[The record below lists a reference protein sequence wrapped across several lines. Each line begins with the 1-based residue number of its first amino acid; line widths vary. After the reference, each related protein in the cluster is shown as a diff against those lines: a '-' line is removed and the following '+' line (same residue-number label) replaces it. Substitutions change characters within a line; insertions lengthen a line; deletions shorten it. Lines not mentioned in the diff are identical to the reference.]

1 MPPSI
6 PRAFAEAAAILDSIN
21 EIFIAADRD
30 WRVTYVNRKA
40 ADYLALVDLEPSDLI
55 GHVIWRRLPFLLNT
69 GFYAAA
75 QRAMRE
81 HAEVEVEAA
90 IERLDRWFVSRI
102 APTPDG
108 MVIYSRDVTSRRRA
122 EEAVRSN
129 SDLIQALV
137 GSTTDPVFAKDVHGR
152 YVMANKATAAA
163 MGIPFQRI
171 IGRTDAELLPPEV
184 AERLTANDRAVIER
198 GGSIRYEER
207 LTTDKGLRVFE
218 SQKTLYRDLDGRP
231 AGILGIARDVTERRQ
246 AEERAQRERED
257 LQERVAELRTL
268 IEALPVGIAVA
279 LDPGARQITANPAL
293 SAMFGVEP
301 GVNPSLTGIES
312 ALLGYRVLKNGRDIP
327 VMNLPIQRAAR
338 GETVRGEEVDI
349 VHADGSRRVLL
360 CSAAPLFTRDGEP
373 RGAVAT
379 LLDITGRRREERAQQ
394 LLAEATAALNSSL
407 DLDET
412 LATVAQMA
420 VPALADCCLVDLLDE
435 SGRLD
440 RVRLVTAGGTQD
452 DGLLALARRFPPDL
466 DADDH
471 AIARAIRSRRPV
483 LVREVTPE
491 SRRRV
496 ARNAEHL
503 AYLEAIGTISLIAA
517 PLVARGAVLGALTF
531 CFTDSGRR
539 YDEVDVGLASNLAD
553 RAALAVVNARL
564 YEAAQREVVR
574 SARAEAD
581 VSRWAN
587 IFRHA
592 GWGVLIGD
600 ASATLLQAV
609 NPACAR
615 MHGYEPEELVGRPI
629 TDLVAPG
636 SRDLIAENA
645 EIARQRDRVVFEMRN
660 VGRDGAEFP
669 VLVDL
674 TAIRDEGGAVQCF
687 AANVQDLTERER
699 AEQQV
704 RQAQK
709 MEALG
714 RLAGGVAHDFNNI
727 IMAIMGFADY
737 LVDSLEES
745 DERRVDAEEIRKA
758 AERAAA
764 LTGQLLAFGRP
775 QAARPQV
782 TDLNRV
788 VRDMELMLRSVLGER
803 VRLVTRL
810 RPELGG
816 VAANRGQLEQVVM
829 NLALNA
835 RDAMAAG
842 GRLEIWTEEAELERD
857 EAYRTTGLEIPSG
870 SYVLLKVRDSG
881 HGMRPEVRARIF
893 EPFFTTRNS
902 SQNSGLGLSV
912 VYGIVTQSGGYLWVE
927 SAEGEGTTFTICF
940 PRAAGGL
947 DASVA
952 PRVIAAPGGT
962 ETILVVEDEET
973 VRTLAARVLSDAG
986 YGVIRAA
993 DGSEAYGIVH
1003 DGERVDLVLTD
1014 IVMPRMS
1021 GVELAERLAALRPDL
1036 PVVFMSGYT
1045 GTELMPGV
1053 QAAAAYLQKPFAA
1066 ESLLQR
1072 IRAVLD
1078 EVPGGAGAGHRS
1090 HSAGAEVPIM
1100 SAPEFTSERED
1111 G

>member
-1 MPPSI
+1 MPPTI

-21 EIFIAADRD
+21 ELFIATDRD

-40 ADYLALVDLEPSDLI
+40 AEYLSLVDLEPADLL
-55 GHVIWRRLPFLLNT
+55 GHVIWRRLPFLMHT
-69 GFYAAA
+69 RFFVAA
-75 QRAMRE
+75 QRAMAE
-81 HAEVEVEAA
+81 NTEVEVEAS

-108 MVIYSRDVTSRRRA
+108 MVSYTRDVTSRRRA
-122 EEAVRSN
+122 EEAARTNAELV
-129 SDLIQALV
+129 QALI
-137 GSTTDPVFAKDVHGR
+137 GSTTDPVFAKDLEGR
-152 YVMANKATAAA
+152 YVMVNQATAAA
-163 MGIPFQRI
+163 IGVPPDRI
-171 IGRTDAELLPPEV
+171 VGRTDAELLEPDL
-184 AERLTANDRAVIER
+184 AERLAANDRAVIA
-198 GGSIRYEER
+198 GGNSLRSEER
-207 LTTDKGLRVFE
+207 ILTPQGQRLFE
-218 SQKTLYRDLDGRP
+218 AQKTLYHDLDGRP
-231 AGILGIARDVTERRQ
+231 AGIIGIARDITERRE
-246 AEERAQRERED
+246 AEDRAERERED

-279 LDPGARQITANPAL
+279 LDPDARQITANTAL
-293 SAMFGVEP
+293 SEMFGVAP
-301 GVNPSLTGIES
+301 GMNPSLTGIEGS
-312 ALLGYRVLKNGRDIP
+312 LLGYRVLRDGRDIP
-327 VMNLPIQRAAR
+327 ATSLPIQRAAR
-338 GETVRGEEVDI
+338 GESVRGEEVDI

-360 CSAAPLFTRDGEP
+360 CSAAPLFTREGKA

-394 LLAEATAALNSSL
+394 LIAEATAALNSSL
-407 DLDET
+407 DVGET
-412 LATVAQMA
+412 LAAVARMA
-420 VPALADCCLVDLLDE
+420 VPALADCCIVDLLAE
-435 SGRLD
+435 NGELD
-440 RVRLVTAGGTQD
+440 RVRLVTAGCAQD
-452 DGLLALARRFPPDL
+452 EALLAQARRFPPSL
-466 DADDH
+466 GSDDQ
-471 AIARAIRSRRPV
+471 AIARAIRSRQPV
-483 LVREVTPE
+483 LVRQVTPE

-496 ARNAEHL
+496 ARDAEHL
-503 AYLEAIGTISLIAA
+503 GYLEAIGAISLISA
-517 PLVARGAVLGALTF
+517 PLVAHGAVLGALTF
-531 CFTDSGRR
+531 CFTTSGRR
-539 YDEVDVGLASNLAD
+539 YDEHDVGVARNLAD

-600 ASATLLQAV
+600 ATATELQAV

-629 TDLVAPG
+629 SDLVAPG
-636 SRDLIAENA
+636 SRDLIAQNA
-645 EIARQRDRVVFEMRN
+645 EIARQRDRVVFELRN
-660 VGRDGAEFP
+660 IGRDGVEFP

-674 TAIRDEGGAVQCF
+674 TAIRDENGIVQCF
-687 AANVQDLTERER
+687 AANVQDLTERTR

-727 IMAIMGFADY
+727 LMAIMGFADY

-745 DERRVDAEEIRKA
+745 DGRRVDAEEIRKA

-775 QAARPQV
+775 QVARQQV

-810 RPELGG
+810 TPELGG
-816 VAANRGQLEQVVM
+816 VAADRGQLEQVVM

-835 RDAMAAG
+835 RDAMPGG
-842 GRLEIWTEEAELERD
+842 GRLEVWTEEADLDKD
-857 EAYRTTGLEIPSG
+857 EAYRSTGLQVPSG
-870 SYVLLKVRDSG
+870 RYVLLKVHDSG
-881 HGMRPEVRARIF
+881 HGMTPEVRARIF
-893 EPFFTTRNS
+893 EPFYSTRNS

-912 VYGIVTQSGGYLWVE
+912 VYGIVTQSGGFLWVD
-927 SAEGEGTTFTICF
+927 SKVGQGTTFTICF
-940 PRAAGGL
+940 PRAAGTL
-947 DASVA
+947 EASAAPRASV
-952 PRVIAAPGGT
+952 APGGT

-973 VRTLAARVLSDAG
+973 VRTLAGRVLSDAG

-1003 DGERVDLVLTD
+1003 DGERVDLVLSD

-1021 GVELAERLAALRPDL
+1021 GVELAERLAAIRPEL

-1066 ESLLQR
+1066 DSLLQR
-1072 IRAVLD
+1072 IREVLD
-1078 EVPGGAGAGHRS
+1078 RRTAGIPRGHRS
-1090 HSAGAEVPIM
+1090 HNAGAEVPIM
-1100 SAPEFTSERED
+1100 SAPDFTPERED

>member
-1 MPPSI
+1 MPPTI

-21 EIFIAADRD
+21 ELFIATDRD

-40 ADYLALVDLEPSDLI
+40 AEYLSLVDLEPADLL
-55 GHVIWRRLPFLLNT
+55 GHVIWRRLPFLMHT
-69 GFYAAA
+69 RFFVAA
-75 QRAMRE
+75 QRAMAE
-81 HAEVEVEAA
+81 NTEVEVEAS

-108 MVIYSRDVTSRRRA
+108 MVSYTRDVTSRRRA
-122 EEAVRSN
+122 EEAARTNAELV
-129 SDLIQALV
+129 QALI
-137 GSTTDPVFAKDVHGR
+137 GSTTDPVFAKDLEGR
-152 YVMANKATAAA
+152 YVMVNQATAAA
-163 MGIPFQRI
+163 IGVPPDRI
-171 IGRTDAELLPPEV
+171 VGRTDAELLEPDL
-184 AERLTANDRAVIER
+184 AERLAANDRAVIA
-198 GGSIRYEER
+198 GGKSLRSEER
-207 LTTDKGLRVFE
+207 ILTPQGQRLFE
-218 SQKTLYRDLDGRP
+218 AQKTLYHDLDGRP
-231 AGILGIARDVTERRQ
+231 AGIIGIARDITERRE
-246 AEERAQRERED
+246 AEDRAERERED

-279 LDPGARQITANPAL
+279 LDPDARQITANTAL
-293 SAMFGVEP
+293 SEMFGVAP
-301 GVNPSLTGIES
+301 GMNPSLTGIEGS
-312 ALLGYRVLKNGRDIP
+312 LLGYRVLRDGRDIP
-327 VMNLPIQRAAR
+327 ATSLPIQRAAR
-338 GETVRGEEVDI
+338 GESVRGEEVDI

-360 CSAAPLFTRDGEP
+360 CSAAPLFTREGKA

-394 LLAEATAALNSSL
+394 LIAEATAALNSSL
-407 DLDET
+407 DVGET
-412 LATVAQMA
+412 LAAVARMA
-420 VPALADCCLVDLLDE
+420 VPALADCCIVDLLAE
-435 SGRLD
+435 NGELD
-440 RVRLVTAGGTQD
+440 RVRLVTAGCAQD
-452 DGLLALARRFPPDL
+452 EALLAQARRFPPSL
-466 DADDH
+466 GSDDQ
-471 AIARAIRSRRPV
+471 AIARAIRSRQPV
-483 LVREVTPE
+483 LVRQVTPE

-496 ARNAEHL
+496 ARDAEHL
-503 AYLEAIGTISLIAA
+503 GYLEAVGAISLISA
-517 PLVARGAVLGALTF
+517 PLVAHGAVLGALTF
-531 CFTDSGRR
+531 CFTTSGRR
-539 YDEVDVGLASNLAD
+539 YDEHDVGVARNLAD

-600 ASATLLQAV
+600 ATATELQAV

-629 TDLVAPG
+629 SDLVAPG
-636 SRDLIAENA
+636 SRDLIAQNA
-645 EIARQRDRVVFEMRN
+645 EIARQRDRVVFELRN
-660 VGRDGAEFP
+660 IGRDGVEFP

-674 TAIRDEGGAVQCF
+674 TAIRDENGIVQCF
-687 AANVQDLTERER
+687 AANVQDLTERTR

-727 IMAIMGFADY
+727 LMAIMGFADY

-745 DERRVDAEEIRKA
+745 DGRRVDAEEIRKA

-775 QAARPQV
+775 QVARQQV

-810 RPELGG
+810 TPELGG
-816 VAANRGQLEQVVM
+816 VAADRGQLEQVVM

-835 RDAMAAG
+835 RDAMPGG
-842 GRLEIWTEEAELERD
+842 GRLEVWTEEADLDKD
-857 EAYRTTGLEIPSG
+857 EAYRSTGLQVPSG
-870 SYVLLKVRDSG
+870 RYVLLKVHDSG
-881 HGMRPEVRARIF
+881 HGMTPEVRARIF
-893 EPFFTTRNS
+893 EPFYSTRNS

-912 VYGIVTQSGGYLWVE
+912 VYGIVTQSGGFLWVD
-927 SAEGEGTTFTICF
+927 SKVGQGTTFTICF
-940 PRAAGGL
+940 PRAAGTL
-947 DASVA
+947 EASAAPRASV
-952 PRVIAAPGGT
+952 APGGT

-973 VRTLAARVLSDAG
+973 VRTLAGRVLSDAG

-1003 DGERVDLVLTD
+1003 DGERVDLVLSD

-1021 GVELAERLAALRPDL
+1021 GVELAERLAAIRPEL

-1066 ESLLQR
+1066 DSLLQR
-1072 IRAVLD
+1072 IREVLD
-1078 EVPGGAGAGHRS
+1078 RRTAGIPRGHRS
-1090 HSAGAEVPIM
+1090 HNAGAEVPIM
-1100 SAPEFTSERED
+1100 SAPDFTPERED

>member
-1 MPPSI
+1 MPPTI

-21 EIFIAADRD
+21 ELFIATDRD

-40 ADYLALVDLEPSDLI
+40 AEYLSLVDLEPADLL
-55 GHVIWRRLPFLLNT
+55 GHVIWRRLPFLMHT
-69 GFYAAA
+69 RFFVAA
-75 QRAMRE
+75 QRAMAE
-81 HAEVEVEAA
+81 NTEVEVEAS

-108 MVIYSRDVTSRRRA
+108 MVSYTRDVTSRRRA
-122 EEAVRSN
+122 EEAARTNAELV
-129 SDLIQALV
+129 QALI
-137 GSTTDPVFAKDVHGR
+137 GSTTDPVFAKDLEGR
-152 YVMANKATAAA
+152 YVMVNQATAAA
-163 MGIPFQRI
+163 IGVPPDRI
-171 IGRTDAELLPPEV
+171 VGRTDAELLEPDL
-184 AERLTANDRAVIER
+184 AERLAANDRAVIA
-198 GGSIRYEER
+198 GGNSLRSEER
-207 LTTDKGLRVFE
+207 ILTPQGQRLFE
-218 SQKTLYRDLDGRP
+218 AQKTLYHDLDGRP
-231 AGILGIARDVTERRQ
+231 AGIIGIARDITERRE
-246 AEERAQRERED
+246 AEDRAERERED

-279 LDPGARQITANPAL
+279 LDPDARQITANTAL
-293 SAMFGVEP
+293 SEMFGVAP
-301 GVNPSLTGIES
+301 GMNPSLTGIEGS
-312 ALLGYRVLKNGRDIP
+312 LLGYRVLRDGRDIP
-327 VMNLPIQRAAR
+327 ATSLPIQRAAR
-338 GETVRGEEVDI
+338 GESVRGEEVDI

-360 CSAAPLFTRDGEP
+360 CSAAPLFTREGKA

-394 LLAEATAALNSSL
+394 LIAEATAALNSSL
-407 DLDET
+407 DVGET
-412 LATVAQMA
+412 LAAVARMA
-420 VPALADCCLVDLLDE
+420 VPALADCCIVDLLAE
-435 SGRLD
+435 NGELD
-440 RVRLVTAGGTQD
+440 RVRLVTAGCAQD
-452 DGLLALARRFPPDL
+452 EALLAQARRFPPSL
-466 DADDH
+466 GSDDQ
-471 AIARAIRSRRPV
+471 AIARAIRSRQPV
-483 LVREVTPE
+483 LVRQVTPE

-496 ARNAEHL
+496 ARDAEHL
-503 AYLEAIGTISLIAA
+503 GYLEAVGAISLISA
-517 PLVARGAVLGALTF
+517 PLVAHGAVLGALTF
-531 CFTDSGRR
+531 CFTTSGRR
-539 YDEVDVGLASNLAD
+539 YDEHDVGVARNLAD

-600 ASATLLQAV
+600 ATATELQAV

-629 TDLVAPG
+629 SDLVAPG
-636 SRDLIAENA
+636 SRDLIAQNA
-645 EIARQRDRVVFEMRN
+645 EIARQRDRVVFELRN
-660 VGRDGAEFP
+660 IGRDGVEFP

-674 TAIRDEGGAVQCF
+674 TAIRDENGIVQCF
-687 AANVQDLTERER
+687 AANVQDLTERTR

-727 IMAIMGFADY
+727 LMAIMGFADY

-745 DERRVDAEEIRKA
+745 DGRRVDAEEIRKA

-775 QAARPQV
+775 QVARQQV

-810 RPELGG
+810 TPELGG
-816 VAANRGQLEQVVM
+816 VAADRGQLEQVVM

-835 RDAMAAG
+835 RDAMPGG
-842 GRLEIWTEEAELERD
+842 GRLEVWTEEADLDKD
-857 EAYRTTGLEIPSG
+857 EAYRSTGLQVPSG
-870 SYVLLKVRDSG
+870 RYVLLKVHDSG
-881 HGMRPEVRARIF
+881 HGMTPEVRARIF
-893 EPFFTTRNS
+893 EPFYSTRNS

-912 VYGIVTQSGGYLWVE
+912 VYGIVTQSGGFLWVD
-927 SAEGEGTTFTICF
+927 SKVGQGTTFTICF
-940 PRAAGGL
+940 PRAAGTL
-947 DASVA
+947 EASAAPRASV
-952 PRVIAAPGGT
+952 APGGT

-973 VRTLAARVLSDAG
+973 VRTLAGRVLSDAG

-1003 DGERVDLVLTD
+1003 DGERVDLVLSD

-1021 GVELAERLAALRPDL
+1021 GVELAERLAAIRPEL

-1066 ESLLQR
+1066 DSLLQR
-1072 IRAVLD
+1072 IREVLD
-1078 EVPGGAGAGHRS
+1078 RRTAGIPRGHRS
-1090 HSAGAEVPIM
+1090 HNAGAEVPIM
-1100 SAPEFTSERED
+1100 SAPDFTPERED

>member
-1 MPPSI
+1 MPPTI
-6 PRAFAEAAAILDSIN
+6 PRAFAEAAAILESIN
-21 EIFIAADRD
+21 ELFIATDRD

-40 ADYLALVDLEPSDLI
+40 AEYLSLVDLEPSDLL
-55 GHVIWRRLPFLLNT
+55 GHNIWRRLPFLMHT
-69 GFYAAA
+69 RFFVAA
-75 QRAMRE
+75 QQAMAE
-81 HAEVEVEAA
+81 NTEVEVEAS
-90 IERLDRWFVSRI
+90 IERLDRWFISRI

-108 MVIYSRDVTSRRRA
+108 MVSYTRDVTSRRRA
-122 EEAVRSN
+122 EEAARTNAELV
-129 SDLIQALV
+129 QALI
-137 GSTTDPVFAKDVHGR
+137 GSTTDPVFAKDLQGR
-152 YVMANKATAAA
+152 YVMANQATAAA
-163 MGIPFQRI
+163 IGVPPDRI
-171 IGRTDAELLPPEV
+171 IGRTDAELLPREL
-184 AERLTANDRAVIER
+184 ADRLVQNDRAVITG
-198 GGSIRYEER
+198 GGSVRYEER
-207 LTTDKGLRVFE
+207 LETPQGSRLFE
-218 SQKTLYRDLDGRP
+218 AQKTLYHDVDGRP
-231 AGILGIARDVTERRQ
+231 AGIIGIARDITERRA
-246 AEERAQRERED
+246 AEDRAERERED

-279 LDPGARQITANPAL
+279 LDPEARQISANPAL
-293 SAMFGVEP
+293 SEMFGVEP
-301 GVNPSLTGIES
+301 GVNPSLTGVEG
-312 ALLGYRVLKNGRDIP
+312 ALLGYRVLRDGRDIP
-327 VMNLPIQRAAR
+327 ATSLPIQRAAR

-360 CSAAPLFTRDGEP
+360 CSAAPLFTREGKP

-407 DLDET
+407 DVGET
-412 LATVAQMA
+412 LAAVAQMA
-420 VPALADCCLVDLLDE
+420 VPALADCCVVDLLAE
-435 SGRLD
+435 NGELE
-440 RVRLVTAGGTQD
+440 RVRLVTAGCAEEEA
-452 DGLLALARRFPPDL
+452 LLAQARRFPPSL
-466 DADDH
+466 GSDDH
-471 AIARAIRSRRPV
+471 SIARAIRSRQPV

-491 SRRRV
+491 SRRGV
-496 ARNAEHL
+496 ARDADHL
-503 AYLEAIGTISLIAA
+503 AYLEAVGAISLISA
-517 PLVARGAVLGALTF
+517 PLVAHGAVLGALTF
-531 CFTDSGRR
+531 CFTTSGRR
-539 YDEVDVGLASNLAD
+539 YDEHDVALARNLAD

-564 YEAAQREVVR
+564 YEAAQREVER

-592 GWGVLIGD
+592 GWGVQIGD
-600 ASATLLQAV
+600 ATATELQAV

-615 MHGYEPEELVGRPI
+615 MHGYEPEELVGRPL

-636 SRDLIAENA
+636 SRHLIAQNA
-645 EIARQRDRVVFEMRN
+645 EIARQRDRVVFELRH
-660 VGRDGAEFP
+660 VGRDGVEFP

-674 TAIRDEGGAVQCF
+674 TAIRDDGGVVQCF
-687 AANVQDLTERER
+687 AANVQDLTERTR

-709 MEALG
+709 LEALG

-727 IMAIMGFADY
+727 LMAIMGFADY
-737 LVDSLEES
+737 LVDSLDES
-745 DERRVDAEEIRKA
+745 DGRRVDAEEIRKA

-775 QAARPQV
+775 QLAPQQV

-816 VAANRGQLEQVVM
+816 VTADRGQLEQVVM

-835 RDAMAAG
+835 RDAMPAG
-842 GRLEIWTEEAELERD
+842 GRLEIWTEEADLERD
-857 EAYRTTGLEIPSG
+857 DAYRATGLEIPTG
-870 SYVLLKVRDSG
+870 RYVLLKVRDSG
-881 HGMRPEVRARIF
+881 HGMPPEVRARIF
-893 EPFFTTRNS
+893 EPFYTTRNS

-912 VYGIVTQSGGYLWVE
+912 VYGIVTQSGGFLWLDSSV
-927 SAEGEGTTFTICF
+927 GQGTTFTICF
-940 PRAAGGL
+940 PRAAGTT
-947 DASVA
+947 DPSVA
-952 PRVIAAPGGT
+952 RRASAAPGGT

-1003 DGERVDLVLTD
+1003 DGERVDLVLSD

-1021 GVELAERLAALRPDL
+1021 GVELAERLAAVRPDL

-1072 IRAVLD
+1072 IRDVLD
-1078 EVPGGAGAGHRS
+1078 RGAPGRPRGHRS
-1090 HSAGAEVPIM
+1090 HNVGAEVPIM
-1100 SAPEFTSERED
+1100 SAPEFTPERED

>member
-1 MPPSI
+1 MPPTI

-21 EIFIAADRD
+21 ELFIATDRD

-40 ADYLALVDLEPSDLI
+40 AEYLSLVDLEPADLL
-55 GHVIWRRLPFLLNT
+55 GHVIWRRLPFLMHT
-69 GFYAAA
+69 RFFVAA
-75 QRAMRE
+75 QRAMAE
-81 HAEVEVEAA
+81 NTEVEVEAS

-108 MVIYSRDVTSRRRA
+108 MVSYTRDVTSRRRA
-122 EEAVRSN
+122 EEAARTNAELV
-129 SDLIQALV
+129 QALI
-137 GSTTDPVFAKDVHGR
+137 GSTTDPVFAKDLEGR
-152 YVMANKATAAA
+152 YVMVNQATAAA
-163 MGIPFQRI
+163 IGVPPDRI
-171 IGRTDAELLPPEV
+171 VGRTDAELLEPDL
-184 AERLTANDRAVIER
+184 AERLAANDRAVIA
-198 GGSIRYEER
+198 GGNSLRSEER
-207 LTTDKGLRVFE
+207 ILTPQGQRLFE
-218 SQKTLYRDLDGRP
+218 AQKTLYHDLDGRP
-231 AGILGIARDVTERRQ
+231 AGIIGIARDITERRE
-246 AEERAQRERED
+246 AEHRAERERED

-279 LDPGARQITANPAL
+279 LDPDARQITANTAL
-293 SAMFGVEP
+293 SEMFGVAP
-301 GVNPSLTGIES
+301 GMNPSLTGIEGS
-312 ALLGYRVLKNGRDIP
+312 LLGYRVLRDGRDIP
-327 VMNLPIQRAAR
+327 ATSLPIQRAAR
-338 GETVRGEEVDI
+338 GESVRGEEVDI

-360 CSAAPLFTRDGEP
+360 CSAAPLFTREGKA

-394 LLAEATAALNSSL
+394 LIAEATAALNSSL
-407 DLDET
+407 DVGET
-412 LATVAQMA
+412 LAAVARMA
-420 VPALADCCLVDLLDE
+420 VPALADCCIVDLLAE
-435 SGRLD
+435 NGELD
-440 RVRLVTAGGTQD
+440 RVRLVTAGCAQD
-452 DGLLALARRFPPDL
+452 EALLAQARRFPPSL
-466 DADDH
+466 GSDDQ
-471 AIARAIRSRRPV
+471 AIARAIRSRQPV
-483 LVREVTPE
+483 LVRQVTPE

-496 ARNAEHL
+496 ARDAEHL
-503 AYLEAIGTISLIAA
+503 GYLEAIGAISLISA
-517 PLVARGAVLGALTF
+517 PLVAHGAVLGALTF
-531 CFTDSGRR
+531 CFTTSGRR
-539 YDEVDVGLASNLAD
+539 YDEHDVGVARNLAD

-600 ASATLLQAV
+600 ATATELQAV

-629 TDLVAPG
+629 SDLVAPG
-636 SRDLIAENA
+636 SRDLIAQNA
-645 EIARQRDRVVFEMRN
+645 EIARQRDRVVFELRN
-660 VGRDGAEFP
+660 IGRDGVEFP

-674 TAIRDEGGAVQCF
+674 TAIRDENGIVQCF
-687 AANVQDLTERER
+687 AANVQDLTERTR

-727 IMAIMGFADY
+727 LMAIMGFADY

-745 DERRVDAEEIRKA
+745 DGRRVDAEEIRKA

-775 QAARPQV
+775 QVARQQV

-810 RPELGG
+810 TPELGG
-816 VAANRGQLEQVVM
+816 VAADRGQLEQVVM

-835 RDAMAAG
+835 RDAMPGG
-842 GRLEIWTEEAELERD
+842 GRLEVWTEEADLDKD
-857 EAYRTTGLEIPSG
+857 EAYRSTGLQVPSG
-870 SYVLLKVRDSG
+870 RYVLLKVHDSG
-881 HGMRPEVRARIF
+881 HGMTPEVRARIF
-893 EPFFTTRNS
+893 EPFYSTRNS

-912 VYGIVTQSGGYLWVE
+912 VYGIVTQSGGFLWVD
-927 SAEGEGTTFTICF
+927 SKVGQGTTFTICF
-940 PRAAGGL
+940 PRAAGTL
-947 DASVA
+947 EASAAPRASV
-952 PRVIAAPGGT
+952 APGGT

-973 VRTLAARVLSDAG
+973 VRTLAGRVLSDAG

-1003 DGERVDLVLTD
+1003 DGERVDLVLSD

-1021 GVELAERLAALRPDL
+1021 GVELAERLAAIRPEL

-1066 ESLLQR
+1066 DSLLQR
-1072 IRAVLD
+1072 IREVLD
-1078 EVPGGAGAGHRS
+1078 RRTAGIPRGHRS
-1090 HSAGAEVPIM
+1090 HNAGAEVPIM
-1100 SAPEFTSERED
+1100 SAPDFTPERED

>member
-1 MPPSI
+1 MPPTI

-21 EIFIAADRD
+21 ELFIATDRD

-40 ADYLALVDLEPSDLI
+40 AEYLSLVDLEPADLL
-55 GHVIWRRLPFLLNT
+55 GHVIWRRLPFLMHT
-69 GFYAAA
+69 RFFVAA
-75 QRAMRE
+75 QRAMAE
-81 HAEVEVEAA
+81 NTEVEVEAS

-108 MVIYSRDVTSRRRA
+108 MVSYTRDVTSRRRA
-122 EEAVRSN
+122 EEAARTNAELV
-129 SDLIQALV
+129 QALI
-137 GSTTDPVFAKDVHGR
+137 GSTTDPVFAKDLEGR
-152 YVMANKATAAA
+152 YVMVNQATAAA
-163 MGIPFQRI
+163 IGVPPDRI
-171 IGRTDAELLPPEV
+171 VGRTDAELLAPDL
-184 AERLTANDRAVIER
+184 AERLAANDRAVIA
-198 GGSIRYEER
+198 GGNSLRSEER
-207 LTTDKGLRVFE
+207 ILTPQGQRLFE
-218 SQKTLYRDLDGRP
+218 AQKTLYHDLDGRP
-231 AGILGIARDVTERRQ
+231 AGIIGIARDITERRE
-246 AEERAQRERED
+246 AEDRAERERED

-279 LDPGARQITANPAL
+279 LDPDARQITANTAL
-293 SAMFGVEP
+293 SEMFGVAP
-301 GVNPSLTGIES
+301 GMNPSLTGIEGS
-312 ALLGYRVLKNGRDIP
+312 LLGYRVLRDGRDIP
-327 VMNLPIQRAAR
+327 ATSLPIQRAAR
-338 GETVRGEEVDI
+338 GESVRGEEVDI

-360 CSAAPLFTRDGEP
+360 CSAAPLFTREGKA

-394 LLAEATAALNSSL
+394 LIAEATAALNSSL
-407 DLDET
+407 DVGET
-412 LATVAQMA
+412 LAAVARMA
-420 VPALADCCLVDLLDE
+420 VPALADCCIVDLLAE
-435 SGRLD
+435 NGELD
-440 RVRLVTAGGTQD
+440 RVRLVTAGCAQD
-452 DGLLALARRFPPDL
+452 EALLAQARRFPPSL
-466 DADDH
+466 GSDDQ
-471 AIARAIRSRRPV
+471 AIARAIRSRQPV
-483 LVREVTPE
+483 LVRQVTPE

-496 ARNAEHL
+496 ARDAEHL
-503 AYLEAIGTISLIAA
+503 GYLEAVGAISLISA
-517 PLVARGAVLGALTF
+517 PLVAHGAVLGALTF
-531 CFTDSGRR
+531 CFTTSGRR
-539 YDEVDVGLASNLAD
+539 YDEHDVGVARNLAD

-564 YEAAQREVVR
+564 YEAAQREVMR

-600 ASATLLQAV
+600 ATATELQAV

-629 TDLVAPG
+629 SDLVAPG
-636 SRDLIAENA
+636 SRDLIAQNA
-645 EIARQRDRVVFEMRN
+645 EIARQRDRVVFELRN
-660 VGRDGAEFP
+660 IGRDGVEFP

-674 TAIRDEGGAVQCF
+674 TAIRDENGIVQCF
-687 AANVQDLTERER
+687 AANVQDLTERTR

-727 IMAIMGFADY
+727 LMAIMGFADY

-745 DERRVDAEEIRKA
+745 DGRRVDAEEIRKA

-775 QAARPQV
+775 QVARQQV

-810 RPELGG
+810 TPELGG
-816 VAANRGQLEQVVM
+816 VAADRGQLEQVVM

-835 RDAMAAG
+835 RDAMPGG
-842 GRLEIWTEEAELERD
+842 GRLEVWTEEADLDKD
-857 EAYRTTGLEIPSG
+857 EAYRSTGLQVPSG
-870 SYVLLKVRDSG
+870 RYVLLKVHDSG
-881 HGMRPEVRARIF
+881 HGMTPEVRARIF
-893 EPFFTTRNS
+893 EPFYSTRNS

-912 VYGIVTQSGGYLWVE
+912 VYGIVTQSGGFLWVD
-927 SAEGEGTTFTICF
+927 SKVGQGTTFTICF
-940 PRAAGGL
+940 PRAAGTL
-947 DASVA
+947 EASAAPRASV
-952 PRVIAAPGGT
+952 APGGT

-973 VRTLAARVLSDAG
+973 VRTLAGRVLSDAG

-1003 DGERVDLVLTD
+1003 DGERVDLVLSD

-1021 GVELAERLAALRPDL
+1021 GVELAERLAAIRPEL

-1066 ESLLQR
+1066 DSLLQR
-1072 IRAVLD
+1072 IREVLD
-1078 EVPGGAGAGHRS
+1078 RRTAGIPRGHRS
-1090 HSAGAEVPIM
+1090 HNAGAEVPIM
-1100 SAPEFTSERED
+1100 SAPDFTPERED

>member
-1 MPPSI
+1 MPPTI

-21 EIFIAADRD
+21 ELFIATDRD

-40 ADYLALVDLEPSDLI
+40 AEYLSLVDLEPADLL
-55 GHVIWRRLPFLLNT
+55 GHVIWRRLPFLMHT
-69 GFYAAA
+69 RFFVAA
-75 QRAMRE
+75 QRAMAE
-81 HAEVEVEAA
+81 NTEVEVEAS

-108 MVIYSRDVTSRRRA
+108 MVSYTRDVTSRRRA
-122 EEAVRSN
+122 EEAARTNAELV
-129 SDLIQALV
+129 QALI
-137 GSTTDPVFAKDVHGR
+137 GSTTDPVFAKDLEGR
-152 YVMANKATAAA
+152 YVMVNQATAAA
-163 MGIPFQRI
+163 IGVPPDRI
-171 IGRTDAELLPPEV
+171 VGRTDAELLEPDL
-184 AERLTANDRAVIER
+184 AERLAANDRAVIA
-198 GGSIRYEER
+198 GGNSLRSEER
-207 LTTDKGLRVFE
+207 ILTPQGQRLFE
-218 SQKTLYRDLDGRP
+218 AQKTLYHDLDGRP
-231 AGILGIARDVTERRQ
+231 AGIIGIARDITERRE
-246 AEERAQRERED
+246 AEDRAERERED

-279 LDPGARQITANPAL
+279 LDPDARQITANPAL
-293 SAMFGVEP
+293 SEMFGVAP
-301 GVNPSLTGIES
+301 GMNPSLTGIEGS
-312 ALLGYRVLKNGRDIP
+312 LLGYRVLRDGRDIP
-327 VMNLPIQRAAR
+327 ATSLPIQRAAR
-338 GETVRGEEVDI
+338 GESVRGEEVDI

-360 CSAAPLFTRDGEP
+360 CSAAPLFTREGKA

-394 LLAEATAALNSSL
+394 LIAEATAALNSSL
-407 DLDET
+407 DVGET
-412 LATVAQMA
+412 LAAVARMA
-420 VPALADCCLVDLLDE
+420 VPALADCCIVDLLAE
-435 SGRLD
+435 NGELD
-440 RVRLVTAGGTQD
+440 RVRLVTAGCAQD
-452 DGLLALARRFPPDL
+452 EALLAQARRFPPSL
-466 DADDH
+466 GSDDQ
-471 AIARAIRSRRPV
+471 AIARAIRSRQPV
-483 LVREVTPE
+483 LVRQVTPE

-496 ARNAEHL
+496 ARDAEHL
-503 AYLEAIGTISLIAA
+503 GYLEAIGAISLISA
-517 PLVARGAVLGALTF
+517 PLVAHGAVLGALTF
-531 CFTDSGRR
+531 CFTTSGRR
-539 YDEVDVGLASNLAD
+539 YDEHDVGVARNLAD

-600 ASATLLQAV
+600 ATATELQAV

-629 TDLVAPG
+629 SDLVAPG
-636 SRDLIAENA
+636 SRDLIAQNA
-645 EIARQRDRVVFEMRN
+645 EIARQRDRVVFELRN
-660 VGRDGAEFP
+660 IGRDGVEFP

-674 TAIRDEGGAVQCF
+674 TAIRDENGIVQCF
-687 AANVQDLTERER
+687 AANVQDLTERTR

-727 IMAIMGFADY
+727 LMAIMGFADY

-745 DERRVDAEEIRKA
+745 DGRRVDAEEIRKA

-775 QAARPQV
+775 QVARQQV

-810 RPELGG
+810 TPELGG
-816 VAANRGQLEQVVM
+816 VAADRGQLEQVVM

-835 RDAMAAG
+835 RDAMPGG
-842 GRLEIWTEEAELERD
+842 GRLEVWTEEADLDKD
-857 EAYRTTGLEIPSG
+857 EAYRSTGLQVPSG
-870 SYVLLKVRDSG
+870 RYVLLKVHDSG
-881 HGMRPEVRARIF
+881 HGMTPEVRARIF
-893 EPFFTTRNS
+893 EPFYSTRNS

-912 VYGIVTQSGGYLWVE
+912 VYGIVTQSGGFLWVD
-927 SAEGEGTTFTICF
+927 SKVGQGTTFTICF
-940 PRAAGGL
+940 PRAAGTL
-947 DASVA
+947 EASAAPRASV
-952 PRVIAAPGGT
+952 APGGT

-973 VRTLAARVLSDAG
+973 VRTLAGRVLSDAG

-1003 DGERVDLVLTD
+1003 DGERVDLVLSD

-1021 GVELAERLAALRPDL
+1021 GVELAERLAAIRPEL

-1066 ESLLQR
+1066 DSLLQR
-1072 IRAVLD
+1072 IREVLD
-1078 EVPGGAGAGHRS
+1078 RRTAGIPRGHRS
-1090 HSAGAEVPIM
+1090 HNAGAEVPIM
-1100 SAPEFTSERED
+1100 SAPDFTPERED

>member
-1 MPPSI
+1 MPPTI

-21 EIFIAADRD
+21 ELFIATDRD

-40 ADYLALVDLEPSDLI
+40 AEYLSLVDLEPSDLL
-55 GHVIWRRLPFLLNT
+55 GHVIWRRLPFLMHT
-69 GFYAAA
+69 RFYVAA
-75 QRAMRE
+75 QRAMAE
-81 HAEVEVEAA
+81 NFEVEVEAS

-102 APTPDG
+102 APTPEG
-108 MVIYSRDVTSRRRA
+108 MVSYSRDVTDRRRA
-122 EEAVRSN
+122 EEAARTN
-129 SDLIQALV
+129 AELIQALT
-137 GSTTDPVFAKDVHGR
+137 GSTTDPVFAKDLQGR
-152 YVMANKATAAA
+152 YVMANEATASAI
-163 MGIPFQRI
+163 GVPPDRI
-171 IGRTDAELLPPEV
+171 VGRTDAELLARDV
-184 AERLTANDRAVIER
+184 ADRLAENDRAVMAG
-198 GGSIRYEER
+198 GGSVRYEEQILTPQGSR
-207 LTTDKGLRVFE
+207 LFE
-218 SQKTLYRDLDGRP
+218 AQKTLYHDVDGRP
-231 AGILGIARDVTERRQ
+231 AGIIGIARDITERRE
-246 AEERAQRERED
+246 AEERAERERED

-279 LDPGARQITANPAL
+279 LDPEARQITANPAL
-293 SAMFGVEP
+293 SEMFGVEP
-301 GVNPSLTGIES
+301 GVNPSLTGIEG
-312 ALLGYRVLKNGRDIP
+312 ALLGYRVLRDGRDIP
-327 VMNLPIQRAAR
+327 ATTLPIQRASR
-338 GETVRGEEVDI
+338 GEAIRGEEVDI
-349 VHADGSRRVLL
+349 VHPDGSRRVLL
-360 CSAAPLFTRDGEP
+360 CSATPLFARDGAP

-379 LLDITGRRREERAQQ
+379 LLDITRRRREERAQQ

-407 DLDET
+407 DVGET
-412 LATVAQMA
+412 LAAVAQMA
-420 VPALADCCLVDLLDE
+420 VPALADCCVVDLVGE
-435 SGRLD
+435 NGELD
-440 RVRLVTAGGTQD
+440 RVKLVTAGCAQD
-452 DGLLALARRFPPDL
+452 GELLALARRFPPSL
-466 DADDH
+466 GNDDH
-471 AIARAIRSRRPV
+471 SIARAIRSRQPI
-483 LVREVTPE
+483 LVRDVTPE
-491 SRRRV
+491 SRRAV
-496 ARNAEHL
+496 ARDPEHQ
-503 AYLEAIGTISLIAA
+503 AYLDAIGAISLISA
-517 PLVARGAVLGALTF
+517 PLVAHGAVLGALTF
-531 CFTDSGRR
+531 CFTTSGRR
-539 YDEVDVGLASNLAD
+539 YDDLDVGLARNLAD

-600 ASATLLQAV
+600 ATATHLQAV

-629 TDLVAPG
+629 TDLAAPG
-636 SRDLIAENA
+636 SRDLIVQNA
-645 EIARQRDRVVFEMRN
+645 EIARERDRVVFEMRN
-660 VGRDGAEFP
+660 VGRDGIEFP
-669 VLVDL
+669 VLIDL
-674 TAIRDEGGAVQCF
+674 TAIRDEDGTVQCF
-687 AANVQDLTERER
+687 AANVQDLTERAR

-704 RQAQK
+704 QQAQK

-727 IMAIMGFADY
+727 LMAIMGFADY
-737 LVDSLEES
+737 LVDSLDAS
-745 DERRVDAEEIRKA
+745 DGRRVDAEEIRKA

-775 QAARPQV
+775 QTVRPQV

-816 VAANRGQLEQVVM
+816 VAADRGQLEQVVM

-835 RDAMAAG
+835 RDAMSGG
-842 GRLEIWTEEAELERD
+842 GRLEIWTEETDLARD
-857 EAYRTTGLEIPSG
+857 ESYRATGLEIPSG
-870 SYVLLKVRDSG
+870 RYVLLKVRDSG
-881 HGMRPEVRARIF
+881 HGMAPEVRARIF
-893 EPFFTTRNS
+893 EPFYSTRNS

-912 VYGIVTQSGGYLWVE
+912 VYGIVTQSGGFLWVD
-927 SAEGEGTTFTICF
+927 SAAGKGTTFTICF
-940 PRAAGGL
+940 PRAAGSL
-947 DASVA
+947 DASVVRR
-952 PRVIAAPGGT
+952 PSEAPGGT

-1003 DGERVDLVLTD
+1003 DGERVDLVLSD

-1021 GVELAERLAALRPDL
+1021 GVELAERLAAIRPEL

-1053 QAAAAYLQKPFAA
+1053 QGAAAYLQKPFAA

-1072 IRAVLD
+1072 IREVLD
-1078 EVPGGAGAGHRS
+1078 GAPAAAAGGHRS
-1090 HSAGAEVPIM
+1090 QNAGAALPIM
-1100 SAPEFTSERED
+1100 SAPEFTPEREE

>member
-1 MPPSI
+1 MPPTI

-21 EIFIAADRD
+21 ELFIATDRD

-40 ADYLALVDLEPSDLI
+40 AEYLSLVDLEPADLL
-55 GHVIWRRLPFLLNT
+55 GHVIWRRLPFLMHT
-69 GFYAAA
+69 RFFVAA
-75 QRAMRE
+75 QRAMAE
-81 HAEVEVEAA
+81 NTEVEVEAS

-108 MVIYSRDVTSRRRA
+108 MVSYTRDVTSRRRA
-122 EEAVRSN
+122 EEAARTNAELV
-129 SDLIQALV
+129 QALI
-137 GSTTDPVFAKDVHGR
+137 GSTTDPVFAKDLEGR
-152 YVMANKATAAA
+152 YVMVNQATAAA
-163 MGIPFQRI
+163 IGVPPDRI
-171 IGRTDAELLPPEV
+171 VGRTDAELLEPDL
-184 AERLTANDRAVIER
+184 AERLAANDRAVIA
-198 GGSIRYEER
+198 GGNSLRSEER
-207 LTTDKGLRVFE
+207 ILTPQGQRLFE
-218 SQKTLYRDLDGRP
+218 AQKTLYHDLDGRP
-231 AGILGIARDVTERRQ
+231 AGIIGIARDITERRE
-246 AEERAQRERED
+246 AEDRAERERED

-279 LDPGARQITANPAL
+279 LDPDARQITANTAL
-293 SAMFGVEP
+293 SEMFGVAP
-301 GVNPSLTGIES
+301 GMNPSLTGIEGS
-312 ALLGYRVLKNGRDIP
+312 LLGYRVLRDGRDIP
-327 VMNLPIQRAAR
+327 ATSLPIQRAAR

-360 CSAAPLFTRDGEP
+360 CSAAPLFTREGKA

-394 LLAEATAALNSSL
+394 LIAEATAALNSSL
-407 DLDET
+407 DVGET
-412 LATVAQMA
+412 LAAVARMA
-420 VPALADCCLVDLLDE
+420 VPALADCCIVDLLAE
-435 SGRLD
+435 NGELD
-440 RVRLVTAGGTQD
+440 RVRLVTAGCAQD
-452 DGLLALARRFPPDL
+452 EALLAQARRFPPSL
-466 DADDH
+466 GSDDQ
-471 AIARAIRSRRPV
+471 AIARAIRSRQPV
-483 LVREVTPE
+483 LVRQVTPE

-496 ARNAEHL
+496 ARDAEHL
-503 AYLEAIGTISLIAA
+503 GYLEAIGAISLISA
-517 PLVARGAVLGALTF
+517 PLVAHGAVLGALTF
-531 CFTDSGRR
+531 CFTTSGRR
-539 YDEVDVGLASNLAD
+539 YDEHDVGVARNLAD

-600 ASATLLQAV
+600 ATATELQAV

-629 TDLVAPG
+629 SDLVAPG
-636 SRDLIAENA
+636 SRDLIAQNA
-645 EIARQRDRVVFEMRN
+645 EIARQRDRVVFELRN
-660 VGRDGAEFP
+660 IGRDGVEFP

-674 TAIRDEGGAVQCF
+674 TAIRDENGIVQCF
-687 AANVQDLTERER
+687 AANVQDLTERTR

-727 IMAIMGFADY
+727 LMAIMGFADY

-745 DERRVDAEEIRKA
+745 DGRRVDAEEIRKA

-775 QAARPQV
+775 QVARQQV

-810 RPELGG
+810 TPELGG
-816 VAANRGQLEQVVM
+816 VAADRGQLEQVVM

-835 RDAMAAG
+835 RDAMPGG
-842 GRLEIWTEEAELERD
+842 GRLEVWTEEADLDKD
-857 EAYRTTGLEIPSG
+857 EAYRSTGLQVPSG
-870 SYVLLKVRDSG
+870 RYVLLKVHDSG
-881 HGMRPEVRARIF
+881 HGMTPEVRARIF
-893 EPFFTTRNS
+893 EPFYSTRNS

-912 VYGIVTQSGGYLWVE
+912 VYGIVTQSGGFLWVD
-927 SAEGEGTTFTICF
+927 SKVGQGTTFTICF
-940 PRAAGGL
+940 PRAAGTL
-947 DASVA
+947 EASAAPRASV
-952 PRVIAAPGGT
+952 APGGT

-973 VRTLAARVLSDAG
+973 VRTLAGRVLSDAG

-1003 DGERVDLVLTD
+1003 DGERVDLVLSD

-1021 GVELAERLAALRPDL
+1021 GVELAERLAAIRPEL

-1066 ESLLQR
+1066 DSLLQR
-1072 IRAVLD
+1072 IREVLD
-1078 EVPGGAGAGHRS
+1078 RRTAGIPRGHRS
-1090 HSAGAEVPIM
+1090 HNAGAEVPIM
-1100 SAPEFTSERED
+1100 SAPDFTPERED

>member
-1 MPPSI
+1 MPSTI

-21 EIFIAADRD
+21 ELFIATDRE

-40 ADYLALVDLEPSDLI
+40 AEYLSLVHLEPSDLL
-55 GHVIWRRLPFLLNT
+55 GQVIWRRLPFLMDT
-69 GFYAAA
+69 RFYVAA
-75 QRAMRE
+75 QRAMQE
-81 HAEVEVEAA
+81 NIEVEVEAA
-90 IERLDRWFVSRI
+90 LERLERWFVSRI

-108 MVIYSRDVTSRRRA
+108 MVSYSRDVTARHRA
-122 EEAVRSN
+122 EEAARAN
-129 SDLIQALV
+129 AELIQALV
-137 GSTTDPVFAKDVHGR
+137 GSTGDPVFAKDLDGR

-163 MGIPFQRI
+163 IGVPFERI
-171 IGRTDAELLPPEV
+171 IGRTDAELLPPDV
-184 AERLTANDRAVIER
+184 AGRLVANDRAVFAG
-198 GGSIRYEER
+198 GGSVRYEEQIA
-207 LTTDKGLRVFE
+207 TPHGLRIFE
-218 SQKTLYRDLDGRP
+218 AQKTLYRDLEGRP
-231 AGILGIARDVTERRQ
+231 AGILGIARDMTERRD

-257 LQERVAELRTL
+257 LQERIAELRTL

-279 LDPGARQITANPAL
+279 LDPAARQITANPAL
-293 SAMFGVEP
+293 SEMFGVEP

-312 ALLGYRVLKNGRDIP
+312 ALLGYRVLKDGRDIP
-327 VMNLPIQRAAR
+327 VTSLPIQRAAR
-338 GETVRGEEVDI
+338 GESVRSEEVDV
-349 VHADGSRRVLL
+349 VHPDGSRRMLL
-360 CSAAPLFTRDGEP
+360 CSAAPLFTREGAP

-379 LLDITGRRREERAQQ
+379 LLDVTGRRREERAQQ

-407 DLDET
+407 DVGET

-420 VPALADCCLVDLLDE
+420 VPALADCCLVDLLGE
-435 SGRLD
+435 NGELD
-440 RVRLVTAGGTQD
+440 RVKLVTAGCAQD
-452 DGLLALARRFPPDL
+452 EELLALARRYPPSL
-466 DADDH
+466 DGDDH
-471 AIARAIRSRRPV
+471 SIARAIRSRQPI

-491 SRRRV
+491 SRRSV
-496 ARNAEHL
+496 ARDPEHL
-503 AYLEAIGTISLIAA
+503 AYLEAIGAISLISA
-517 PLVARGAVLGALTF
+517 PLVAHGAVLGALTF
-531 CFTDSGRR
+531 CFTGSGRR
-539 YDEVDVGLASNLAD
+539 YDEADVGLARNLAD

-564 YEAAQREVVR
+564 YEAAQREVMR
-574 SARAEAD
+574 STRAEAD

-600 ASATLLQAV
+600 ATATRLQAV

-615 MHGYEPEELVGRPI
+615 MHGYEPEELVDRPI

-636 SRDLIAENA
+636 SRDLIAQNA
-645 EIARQRDRVVFEMRN
+645 EIARERDRVVFEMRN
-660 VGRDGAEFP
+660 LGRDGVEFP

-674 TAIRDEGGAVQCF
+674 TAIRDEDGAVQCF
-687 AANVQDLTERER
+687 AANVQDLTERAR

-737 LVDSLEES
+737 LVDSLDES
-745 DERRVDAEEIRKA
+745 DGRRVDAEEIRKA

-775 QAARPQV
+775 QPARPQV

-816 VAANRGQLEQVVM
+816 VGADRGQLEQVVM

-835 RDAMAAG
+835 RDAMAGG
-842 GRLEIWTEEAELERD
+842 GRLEIWTEEADLEGA
-857 EAYRTTGLEIPSG
+857 EAYRATGLEIPSG
-870 SYVLLKVRDSG
+870 RYVLLKVRDSG
-881 HGMRPEVRARIF
+881 HGMTPEVRARIF
-893 EPFFTTRNS
+893 EPFYTTRNS

-927 SAEGEGTTFTICF
+927 STAGKGTTFTICF
-940 PRAAGGL
+940 PRAAGHL
-947 DASVA
+947 DAAAA
-952 PRVIAAPGGT
+952 PRVAAAPGGT

-993 DGSEAYGIVH
+993 DGSEAYGIVA
-1003 DGERVDLVLTD
+1003 DGERVDLVLSD

-1021 GVELAERLAALRPDL
+1021 GVELAERLAGIRPEL

-1053 QAAAAYLQKPFAA
+1053 QGAAAYLQKPFAA
-1066 ESLLQR
+1066 ESLLER

-1078 EVPGGAGAGHRS
+1078 RTGTDVPAGHRS
-1090 HSAGAEVPIM
+1090 HNGGAEIPIM
-1100 SAPEFTSERED
+1100 SAPDFTPERED